1 MVGYGRTYADKS
13 RGKFLREILRLKK
26 YVENT
31 LKEFKSFYN
40 TIDSKNCVSKA
51 D

>member
-13 RGKFLREILRLKK
+13 RGKILSEILRLKN
-26 YVENT
+26 YVENN

-40 TIDSKNCVSKA
+40 AIGSKNCVSKA